1 MAKKKGSGTKTM
13 PMRVLEEKGIE
24 YRTRVQ
30 SRKEHTAEGVA
41 DDLGVPVA
49 QVLKAMLVERGLDQM
64 GSSYLLAVI
73 PGDRRLSLKKLA
85 SELGE
90 KNLRLA
96 SERDV
101 TRVTG
106 YRVGSVSVVGFRR
119 EDVPALI
126 DRNVLELGEVII
138 SAGRPDIALS
148 LQASS
153 LLDAIENS
161 KVGDY
166 CED

>member
-1 MAKKKGSGTKTM
+1 
-13 PMRVLEEKGIE
+13 
-24 YRTRVQ
+24 
-30 SRKEHTAEGVA
+30 
-41 DDLGVPVA
+41 
-49 QVLKAMLVERGLDQM
+49 M